1 MSDFNVVCSCL
12 NVEKDELIEEIK
24 SNNLKTVDD
33 VADET
38 GAGTGCG
45 SCHCTIQEILDD
57 VK

>member
-12 NVEKDELIEEIK
+12 NVEKEELIEEIK
-24 SNNLKTVDD
+24 SNNLKTVDE

-45 SCHCTIQEILDD
+45 SCRCTIQEIIDE
-57 VK
+57 VN